1 MPRKKQAKQE
11 EMPLTI
17 SEPAAPATPEGEAVL
32 EALRSNLALLGELAA
47 RYQVDFQPER
57 PADRPQINS
66 PQDVFNLL
74 GPEMSALAQEQ
85 LRVLLLNT
93 RNQVMAQRI
102 VYQGNVN
109 SSIVRPAEVFRAAII
124 DSAPSIIISHNH
136 PSGDPTPSPED
147 VSITRDLVAGGKL
160 LGIDVLDHIVIAG
173 SKFVSLKEKK
183 LMTTN
188 PIDTRRG
195 GAPPFL
201 TRNSTAL
208 IRSFTLQEATHEFHA
223 TPERRRPCSPSA
235 PEAIGPP
242 TPSPATGHAPLVP
255 CHVGRRPRSEAIW
268 ASL

>member
-1 MPRKKQAKQE
+1 MPRKKQPNQE

-74 GPEMSALAQEQ
+74 GPEMGALAQEQ

-93 RNQVMAQRI
+93 RNQVMGQRI

-109 SSIVRPAEVFRAAII
+109 SSIVRPAEVLRAAVIE
-124 DSAPSIIISHNH
+124 SAPSIIIAHNH

-147 VSITRDLVAGGKL
+147 VSITRDLVQGGKL
-160 LGIDVLDHIVIAG
+160 LGIDLLDHVVIG
-173 SKFVSLKEKK
+173 GDRWVSLKEKK
-183 LMTTN
+183 LM
-188 PIDTRRG
+188 D
-195 GAPPFL
+195 
-201 TRNSTAL
+201 S
-208 IRSFTLQEATHEFHA
+208 
-223 TPERRRPCSPSA
+223 
-235 PEAIGPP
+235 
-242 TPSPATGHAPLVP
+242 
-255 CHVGRRPRSEAIW
+255 
-268 ASL
+268 